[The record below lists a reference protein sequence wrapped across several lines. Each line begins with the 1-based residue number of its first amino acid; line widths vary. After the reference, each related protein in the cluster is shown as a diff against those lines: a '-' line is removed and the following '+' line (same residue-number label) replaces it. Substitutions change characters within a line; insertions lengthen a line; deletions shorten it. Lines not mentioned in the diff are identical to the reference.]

1 MTIMGH
7 IHRIRKGIIPSTK
20 ITIEQKM
27 DDKTEQELPLELARG
42 DLYIKHYIEV
52 NQKQIDEIEG
62 IILTN
67 LPGCF
72 PITSSRGNSYAF
84 VNVRL

>member
-1 MTIMGH
+1 
-7 IHRIRKGIIPSTK
+7 
-20 ITIEQKM
+20 M